1 MKKILHK
8 IKQTGYNMS
17 KYCKA
22 YKLRVTYLDCMECET
37 KECKA
42 GKEGTKLMS
51 KMCCGECVHL
61 RKREKQYKVKD
72 GTTVYKYGCALQKG
86 GYAPFFFVEGEPEKL
101 SECGCGGCCN
111 KMKYGTV
118 FGVEAK
124 QSKPKRY
131 IYLGVEKRK
140 RCIFNVKTKEVE
152 SVASDWIKNK
162 NLVFYKSDNLYIT
175 YADETDKRYFIS
187 AENLQKVKSV
197 QLKKFIRDNIVTVTC
212 VRDKAKGES

>member
-42 GKEGTKLMS
+42 GKEKTKLMS

-61 RKREKQYKVKD
+61 RKRQKRYKIND
-72 GTTVYKYGCALQKG
+72 GKAVFNYGCTLQKG
-86 GYAPFFFVEGEPEKL
+86 GYVPFFFVEGEPEKL
-101 SECGCGGCCN
+101 NECGCGGCCN

-118 FGVEAK
+118 FGVETK
-124 QSKPKRY
+124 QSKTKRY
-131 IYLGVEKRK
+131 IYLGIEKGK

-152 SVASDWIKNK
+152 RVASDWLKNK
-162 NLVFYKSDNLYIT
+162 SLVFYPCNGMYVT
-175 YADETDKRYFIS
+175 YEDET
-187 AENLQKVKSV
+187 
-197 QLKKFIRDNIVTVTC
+197 
-212 VRDKAKGES
+212 

>member
-1 MKKILHK
+1 
-8 IKQTGYNMS
+8 MS

-42 GKEGTKLMS
+42 GKEGTKLMN

-72 GTTVYKYGCALQKG
+72 GVTAYKYGCTLQRG

-101 SECGCGGCCN
+101 KQCGCGGCCN

-118 FGVEAK
+118 FGVETK
-124 QSKPKRY
+124 QQKPKRY
-131 IYLGVEKRK
+131 IYLGIEKGK

-152 SVASDWIKNK
+152 RVASDWIKNK
-162 NLVFYKSDNLYIT
+162 NLVFYPCNGMYVT
-175 YADETDKRYFIS
+175 YEDETGKQYFVSIESMQKMKS
-187 AENLQKVKSV
+187 A
-197 QLKKFIRDNIVTVTC
+197 QLKEFIRNNIATMTFIQE
-212 VRDKAKGES
+212 RKGK